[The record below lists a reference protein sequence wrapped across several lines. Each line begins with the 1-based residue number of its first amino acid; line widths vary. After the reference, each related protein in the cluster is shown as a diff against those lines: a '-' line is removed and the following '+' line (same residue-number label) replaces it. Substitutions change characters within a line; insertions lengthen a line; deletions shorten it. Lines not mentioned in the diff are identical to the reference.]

1 MLGGNITLQVYES
14 TDKEIWSVFREH
26 HYLTAEFNK
35 GAKLYTCYWN
45 DTLVA
50 MFSVLNQPSGS
61 YKYAYRVHRA
71 VTLPDFQGLGI
82 GTKLFDFFGEKYI
95 HNGDKLFLRS
105 SHVRLANHCRGH
117 IGWIEGGSSQK
128 ISNAGGASHEKKY
141 RNYDR
146 KRMPYSFEYVGS
158 DYNTKEHQ
166 PILCLGEA
174 DEAFVNQCFDKI
186 IEDGKCPIIVTGIA
200 DLSVINNWEKV
211 AKERGIRTELL
222 FIKAKGKFS
231 IVKKYLEQSFDAI
244 IIGKENQDLI
254 AQYRKAKDIR
264 QLITYNYKKDTP
276 IYYEKLITS

>member
-1 MLGGNITLQVYES
+1 
-14 TDKEIWSVFREH
+14 
-26 HYLTAEFNK
+26 
-35 GAKLYTCYWN
+35 
-45 DTLVA
+45 

-95 HNGDKLFLRS
+95 QNGDKLFLRS

-128 ISNAGGASHEKKY
+128 ISNIGAPSHEKKY
-141 RNYDR
+141 RNHDR
-146 KRMPYSFEYVGS
+146 KRVPYSFEYVGS

-276 IYYEKLITS
+276 VYYEKLITS

>member
-1 MLGGNITLQVYES
+1 
-14 TDKEIWSVFREH
+14 
-26 HYLTAEFNK
+26 
-35 GAKLYTCYWN
+35 
-45 DTLVA
+45 

-95 HNGDKLFLRS
+95 QNGDKLFLRS

-186 IEDGKCPIIVTGIA
+186 IEDGKYPIIVTGIA

-222 FIKAKGKFS
+222 FTKAKGKFS
-231 IVKKYLEQSFDAI
+231 IVKKYLGQSFDAI

-264 QLITYNYKKDTP
+264 QLITYNYKKNIP